1 MVAKHLTNTHLMHI
15 LKEVH
20 MSPWQRFDE
29 LLLRVPDVLLRLSQ
43 RDVAAYIGVT
53 PEALSRHLKSMSSS
67 PDIQY

>member
-1 MVAKHLTNTHLMHI
+1 
-15 LKEVH
+15 

-53 PEALSRHLKSMSSS
+53 PEALSRHLKSMISA

>member
-1 MVAKHLTNTHLMHI
+1 MVANI
-15 LKEVH
+15 GSQNNQDIDIYYPENGV
-20 MSPWQRFDE
+20 DE

-53 PEALSRHLKSMSSS
+53 PEALSRHLKSMISA

>member
-1 MVAKHLTNTHLMHI
+1 MVANIGSQNKQDIDIYYPENG
-15 LKEVH
+15 V
-20 MSPWQRFDE
+20 DE

-53 PEALSRHLKSMSSS
+53 PEALSRPLKSMISA

>member
-1 MVAKHLTNTHLMHI
+1 MVANIGSQNKQDIDLYYPENG
-15 LKEVH
+15 V
-20 MSPWQRFDE
+20 DE

-53 PEALSRHLKSMSSS
+53 PEALSRHLKSMISA

>member
-1 MVAKHLTNTHLMHI
+1 MVANIGSQNKQDIDIYYPENG
-15 LKEVH
+15 V
-20 MSPWQRFDE
+20 DE

-53 PEALSRHLKSMSSS
+53 PEALSRHLKSMISA

>member
-1 MVAKHLTNTHLMHI
+1 MVANIGSQNKQDIDIDYPENG
-15 LKEVH
+15 V
-20 MSPWQRFDE
+20 DE

-53 PEALSRHLKSMSSS
+53 PEALSRHLKSMISA

>member
-1 MVAKHLTNTHLMHI
+1 MVANIGSQNNQDIDIYYPEKG
-15 LKEVH
+15 V
-20 MSPWQRFDE
+20 DE

-53 PEALSRHLKSMSSS
+53 PEALSRHLKSMISA